1 MGSSREEAAEAF
13 GVAVQ
18 QYQRVVQAFDDAVGR
33 TLGLGATELR
43 CLGWLTDGAM
53 SSGELAKAVGL
64 RPAATTT
71 LVDRLSRRGFVRRG
85 PAPADRRKVL
95 VELTPEGQEVLWR
108 MYGPL
113 VQDGH
118 RLLEEFDAEQIL
130 AFERLLSAMANNAE
144 EHTRRVAADP
154 GTLAREMTAPP
165 HRRRR
170 AGRGQVKEK

>member
-43 CLGWLTDGAM
+43 CLDWLTDGAM

-108 MYGPL
+108 SSTPSRSSPSNGSCPRWRTMQKNTLGEW
-113 VQDGH
+113 Q
-118 RLLEEFDAEQIL
+118 R
-130 AFERLLSAMANNAE
+130 
-144 EHTRRVAADP
+144 TP
-154 GTLAREMTAPP
+154 GR
-165 HRRRR
+165 
-170 AGRGQVKEK
+170 